1 MKLVKIIS
9 AAAVFLGLASCNF
22 DFKNSCDD
30 KWVVTNSSTQE
41 ISITFND
48 TKTSETIGAASV
60 SEGKITPKVAVF
72 NHKSDANYEIATSYH
87 VDHTSSYNYEESSA
101 RKALFISDQ
110 KQYAYEIANNSAAE
124 ITFKLNTSVYA
135 NTLPGG
141 TKTEEKDV
149 MEYKIAAGGTSG
161 AFVIYKAQPTFI
173 FYKSG
178 TKDTLAYT
186 KTSDTKGK
194 IYIAIK

>member
-60 SEGKITPKVAVF
+60 SEGKITQERYDSYMRIADEIRTGSW
-72 NHKSDANYEIATSYH
+72 SD
-87 VDHTSSYNYEESSA
+87 
-101 RKALFISDQ
+101 
-110 KQYAYEIANNSAAE
+110 
-124 ITFKLNTSVYA
+124 
-135 NTLPGG
+135 
-141 TKTEEKDV
+141 
-149 MEYKIAAGGTSG
+149 
-161 AFVIYKAQPTFI
+161 
-173 FYKSG
+173 
-178 TKDTLAYT
+178 
-186 KTSDTKGK
+186 
-194 IYIAIK
+194 

>member
-1 MKLVKIIS
+1 MKIVKIIS

-72 NHKSDANYEIATSYH
+72 NHKSDADYEIATSYH

-110 KQYAYEIANNSAAE
+110 KQYAYEIAN
-124 ITFKLNTSVYA
+124 TSVYA

-149 MEYKIAAGGTSG
+149 MEYKIAAGVTSG

-194 IYIAIK
+194 IYITIK